1 MSNEEVEEE
10 MYLSLCRP
18 RDWTVMDPSAPKHRF
33 TVLRVLASAQ
43 KDLMFEQGVWGL
55 PLKLNPSGSNKT
67 PRYIF
72 DHSIERIVFGN
83 EVSGPAYLNSY
94 SLSMLLDTILRPAD
108 NVSL

>member
-1 MSNEEVEEE
+1 MQAKGLDS
-10 MYLSLCRP
+10 YGP
-18 RDWTVMDPSAPKHRF
+18 PAPKHRF

-43 KDLMFEQGVWGL
+43 KDLMFEWGVRGL